1 MKGVQ
6 MSDREEATGASEPAQ
21 TDDISRLL
29 PFLRSDRIELIAT
42 VVLSIAAILTAWSVF
57 QGGKWGGVES
67 FQLAEASAAR
77 TESVRADNTA
87 NEQALADIT
96 MFDNWLLALQEDFDT
111 GLIQKDDPLDAH
123 PEAISSFFYRHMR
136 DEFKPAIE
144 AWVTTNPFQSLGV
157 DEASLLPYQMDEY
170 QLAARDEAIR
180 LGSVAEGHVEDA
192 QESNDNSDAYVFTA
206 VLFATVLFFAAVSG
220 KMDDRR
226 NRMIVLTVGVLIL
239 IGTSIFLITLP
250 IDF

>member
-1 MKGVQ
+1 
-6 MSDREEATGASEPAQ
+6 MSDRVEAKGASESAE
-21 TDDISRLL
+21 TGHTARFL
-29 PFLRSDRIELIAT
+29 PFVRADRVELVAT

-67 FQLAEASAAR
+67 FQLAEANAAR

-111 GLIQKDDPLDAH
+111 GLIQRDDPLDAH

-144 AWVTTNPFQSLGV
+144 AWVATNPFRSLGV
-157 DEASLLPYQMDEY
+157 EESALLPYQMDEY
-170 QLAARDEAIR
+170 QLAARQEAIR
-180 LGSVAEGHVEDA
+180 LDSVAEGHVEDA
-192 QESNDNSDAYVFTA
+192 HESNDTSDAYVFTA

-220 KMDDRR
+220 KMEDRR
-226 NRMIVLTVGVLIL
+226 NRMVVLTLGILVLL
-239 IGTSIFLITLP
+239 GTSAFLVTLP

>member
-1 MKGVQ
+1 MKT
-6 MSDREEATGASEPAQ
+6 TGASEPDEAGHAA
-21 TDDISRLL
+21 RFL
-29 PFLRSDRIELIAT
+29 PFVRSDRVELVAT

-67 FQLAEASAAR
+67 FQLAAANAAR

-111 GLIQKDDPLDAH
+111 GLIRRDDPLDAH
-123 PEAISSFFYRHMR
+123 PEAVSSFFYRHMR

-144 AWVTTNPFQSLGV
+144 AWVATNPFRSLGV
-157 DEASLLPYQMDEY
+157 EESSLLPYEMDEY
-170 QLAARDEAIR
+170 QLAARQEAIR
-180 LGSVAEGHVEDA
+180 LASVAEGHVEDA
-192 QESNDNSDAYVFTA
+192 RESNDTSDAYVFTA

-220 KMDDRR
+220 KMEDRR
-226 NRMIVLTVGVLIL
+226 NRMIVLTLGILVLL
-239 IGTSIFLITLP
+239 GTSIFLVTLP

>member
-1 MKGVQ
+1 

-21 TDDISRLL
+21 TDESPRLL

-111 GLIQKDDPLDAH
+111 GLIQRDDPLDAH

-144 AWVTTNPFQSLGV
+144 AWAATNPFQSLDV
-157 DEASLLPYQMDEY
+157 DESSRLPYEMDEY
-170 QLAARDEAIR
+170 QLAARQEAIR
-180 LGSVAEGHVEDA
+180 LDSVAEGHVEDA
-192 QESNDNSDAYVFTA
+192 HESNDNSDAYVFTA

-220 KMDDRR
+220 KMEDRR

-239 IGTSIFLITLP
+239 VGTSIFLVTLP